1 MYNMPWI
8 QMYVYIG
15 GDLAQLVRQRIFL
28 RESTFSAD
36 SLAVSVHLPLAIA
49 CIYISAHVENS
60 VAHVRVRW
68 IMETL
73 KHPVCTVGWLARP
86 CRSWLSPGKAIRI
99 SHRRNSIW
107 TIQLWKVKVK
117 KARLPFP
124 LSTPNPNYSCSPF
137 AQQGK
142 SVKRVFQDF
151 AVMLGNRQTFC
162 WL

>member
-1 MYNMPWI
+1 MPT
-8 QMYVYIG
+8 Q
-15 GDLAQLVRQRIFL
+15 VRFPGAARDFPPRVNFQSR
-28 RESTFSAD
+28 
-36 SLAVSVHLPLAIA
+36 VSKGVRTSPLAIA
-49 CIYISAHVENS
+49 SIYGCAHVKDP

-107 TIQLWKVKVK
+107 TIQLLKVK

-162 WL
+162 